1 MVGMKTSRQKVVIC
15 DNGTG
20 FVKCGFAGDNFPR
33 ASFPCMVGRPMLR
46 SEEGFS
52 ECQLKDIVV
61 GQQCSQH
68 RHSLEVSYPIS
79 NGIVQKWD
87 DMQHVWN
94 HTFYEQ
100 LQIDPTECKILLTD
114 PPLNPK
120 ENRDRLLQTMFEHYG
135 FAAAFIQ
142 IQAVLTL
149 YAQGLLTG
157 LVVDSGDGVTH
168 TVAVIDGFSYPHLT
182 KRLNVAGRHVTTHLV
197 ELLLRRGYAFNRSAD
212 FDTVRQMKE
221 KLCYVACD
229 YQKEVQL
236 AWETT
241 HIVQSYTLPDGR
253 VIKVGAE
260 RFMAAEIMFRPELID
275 IETPGISENIFNCI
289 QEMDVDNRMT
299 LYHHIVLS
307 GGSTMYPG
315 MPNRVERDIKA
326 LYLEHVLKGNKD
338 GLRKLK
344 LKIEDPPRRKHTV
357 FLGGAVLADIM
368 KDKSSFWVTKEEY
381 EEDPQRALKKCGSL

>member
-1 MVGMKTSRQKVVIC
+1 MKTSRQQVVIC

-20 FVKCGFAGDNFPR
+20 VCVMMQYAARSGLLASACADHLPLQFVKCGFAGDNFPR

-52 ECQLKDIVV
+52 ECQLKVGGLCWASCIHDICVTCQNLLMQDIVV

-68 RHSLEVSYPIS
+68 RHSLEVSYPIT

-149 YAQGLLTG
+149 YAQGESTT
-157 LVVDSGDGVTH
+157 VD
-168 TVAVIDGFSYPHLT
+168 
-182 KRLNVAGRHVTTHLV
+182 
-197 ELLLRRGYAFNRSAD
+197 
-212 FDTVRQMKE
+212 
-221 KLCYVACD
+221 AC
-229 YQKEVQL
+229 
-236 AWETT
+236 
-241 HIVQSYTLPDGR
+241 
-253 VIKVGAE
+253 
-260 RFMAAEIMFRPELID
+260 
-275 IETPGISENIFNCI
+275 
-289 QEMDVDNRMT
+289 
-299 LYHHIVLS
+299 
-307 GGSTMYPG
+307 
-315 MPNRVERDIKA
+315 KA
-326 LYLEHVLKGNKD
+326 Y
-338 GLRKLK
+338 
-344 LKIEDPPRRKHTV
+344 
-357 FLGGAVLADIM
+357 
-368 KDKSSFWVTKEEY
+368 
-381 EEDPQRALKKCGSL
+381 